1 MMPAGLQVAKLAT
14 AIAQAKPD
22 LDKLKKAT
30 DGLEA
35 FMFKSL
41 LQSMGGK
48 KGLFPTKM
56 PGGEIYR
63 DMFET
68 NMSDILASRGTLNV
82 SKTIYSKVAPRVL
95 AQAQLRFKQSTIEKK
110 I

>member
-1 MMPAGLQVAKLAT
+1 MIPGALQVLKAGTLAHEAKTDLA
-14 AIAQAKPD
+14 
-22 LDKLKKAT
+22 KLKKAT

-48 KGLFPTKM
+48 KGLFSTNM
-56 PGGEIYR
+56 PGGDIYR

-68 NMSDILASRGTLNV
+68 NLSDVLAARGSLNIGN
-82 SKTIYSKVAPRVL
+82 SIYSKVAPMAI
-95 AQAQLRFKQSTIEKK
+95 AQAQLRLKQATIEKK

>member
-1 MMPAGLQVAKLAT
+1 MAGAVAEAGK
-14 AIAQAKPD
+14 D
-22 LDKLKKAT
+22 LVKLKKAT

-41 LQSMGGK
+41 LKSAGGK
-48 KGLFPTKM
+48 NGLFSSKG
-56 PGGEIYR
+56 PGAEIYR

-68 NMSDILASRGTLNV
+68 NLSDILASRGTLGIG
-82 SKTIYSKVAPRVL
+82 SSIYSKVAPMVL
-95 AQAQLRFKQSTIEKK
+95 SQSQQRLRQSKIEKN

>member
-1 MMPAGLQVAKLAT
+1 MMPAGLQIAKVSAT
-14 AIAQAKPD
+14 VNEAKKD
-22 LDKLKKAT
+22 LEKLKMAT

-48 KGLFPTKM
+48 KGLFSTKM

-82 SKTIYSKVAPRVL
+82 SKTIYTKVSPMVL
-95 AQAQLRFKQSTIEKK
+95 SQAQLRLKKSTIEKK

>member
-1 MMPAGLQVAKLAT
+1 MIPGALHILKAGKLAEE
-14 AIAQAKPD
+14 AKTD
-22 LDKLKKAT
+22 LSKLKKAT
-30 DGLEA
+30 DGLES

-48 KGLFPTKM
+48 NGLFASKM
-56 PGGEIYR
+56 PGGDIYR

-68 NMSDILASRGTLNV
+68 NLSDVLAGRGTLNI
-82 SKTIYSKVAPRVL
+82 SKTIYSKVAPMAL
-95 AQAQLRFKQSTIEKK
+95 AQAQLRLRQSTIEKK

>member
-1 MMPAGLQVAKLAT
+1 MMPAGMQMGKVVAVAHE
-14 AIAQAKPD
+14 AKKD

-30 DGLEA
+30 DGLES

-48 KGLFPTKM
+48 KGLFPSKM

-63 DMFET
+63 DMFES
-68 NMSDILASRGTLNV
+68 NMSDVLGARGTLGV
-82 SKTIYSKVAPRVL
+82 SKSIYSKVEPMVI
-95 AQAQLRFKQSTIEKK
+95 AQATQRYKKSTIEKK

>member
-1 MMPAGLQVAKLAT
+1 MSGGIELMKTAHTLVEAKSE
-14 AIAQAKPD
+14 

-30 DGLEA
+30 QGLEA
-35 FMFKSL
+35 YMFKSL

-48 KGLFPTKM
+48 KGLMSTKM

-68 NMSDILASRGTLNV
+68 NMSDLLASRGTLNIGN
-82 SKTIYSKVAPRVL
+82 SIYAKVAPRVL
-95 AQAQLRFKQSTIEKK
+95 SQAQQRINHPKIEKK

>member
-1 MMPAGLQVAKLAT
+1 MMPNTLGAAQVAVKVGEARKDLAKLR
-14 AIAQAKPD
+14 
-22 LDKLKKAT
+22 KAT

-35 FMFKSL
+35 YMFKSM

-48 KGLFPTKM
+48 NGLFPTKM
-56 PGGEIYR
+56 AGGEIYR

-68 NMSDILASRGTLNV
+68 NMSDILASRGTLGIGN
-82 SKTIYSKVAPRVL
+82 SIYNKLIPVVL
-95 AQAQLRFKQSTIEKK
+95 TQAQIRIKKSTIEKT

>member
-1 MMPAGLQVAKLAT
+1 MMPAGLQIAKVSAT
-14 AIAQAKPD
+14 VNEAKKD
-22 LDKLKKAT
+22 LEKLKKAT

-48 KGLFPTKM
+48 KGLFSTKM

-82 SKTIYSKVAPRVL
+82 SKTIYTKVSPMVL
-95 AQAQLRFKQSTIEKK
+95 SQAQLRLKKSTIEKK